1 MQCPGPS
8 ILVFGGAESDMV
20 ATMKEPDE
28 YTEQEAAQRR
38 DKVLSVMLSTPPQPH
53 AAKGKSRVGKAE
65 EQGKVRPK

>member
-1 MQCPGPS
+1 
-8 ILVFGGAESDMV
+8 MV